1 MASPSPGKKRMDTD
15 VMKLIESKHE
25 VNLIGDSLNCFQV
38 KFCGPSDSAYEGG
51 VWRIRVELPEK
62 YPFKSPS
69 IGFLNK
75 IFHPN
80 IDLGSGSVCL
90 DVINQTWTPLY
101 DLSNIFDTFL
111 PQLLMYPNPHDP
123 LNGDAAG
130 LYLHQPEEYKKRVR
144 DYVSRYA
151 MEVSGGGDGNG
162 AGDDDDD
169 ESSISECS
177 FDGDDDMEMEM

>member
-25 VNLIGDSLNCFQV
+25 VNLICDSLNCFQV

-101 DLSNIFDTFL
+101 DLSNIFDTFV
-111 PQLLMYPNPHDP
+111 PQLLMYPNPTDP
-123 LNGDAAG
+123 LNGDAAS
-130 LYLHQPEEYKKRVR
+130 LFLHKPEDYNNRVAEFVKK
-144 DYVSRYA
+144 YA
-151 MEVSGGGDGNG
+151 TEDVLNGSSNGG
-162 AGDDDDD
+162 AGDMGDDGDS
-169 ESSISECS
+169 ESSMSEYGE
-177 FDGDDDMEMEM
+177 GDDD